1 MLSKHFII
9 KAWVAVMAVLMLPLS
24 VYADDGGKESGV
36 TATLL
41 LGLSQTHYGANQ
53 YHDSEFKVGFM
64 FTPCVGYRFN
74 DRWEA
79 GALFKYEKVADAA
92 TYYGFG
98 AYGEYNYLRF
108 VDNRLR
114 LFVDLQAYYSAGG
127 RDGYGDDLGAPEDK
141 QPTEVGFVPGIAYR
155 IPGSK
160 VDLKLRYLF
169 IGFNNNDRWYKEMG
183 GCVGRGDWILDAGL
197 RRLEFGVAVNF

>member
-1 MLSKHFII
+1 MIKKIFI
-9 KAWVAVMAVLMLPLS
+9 LFLLS
-24 VYADDGGKESGV
+24 VFTFTVKAVESESLSGV

-64 FTPCVGYRFN
+64 FTPRVGYRFN

-197 RRLEFGVAVNF
+197 RRLELGVAVNF

>member
-1 MLSKHFII
+1 MKNI
-9 KAWVAVMAVLMLPLS
+9 KALISILLLFAVNLITRATEP
-24 VYADDGGKESGV
+24 ESGV

-64 FTPCVGYRFN
+64 FTPRVGYRFN

-108 VDNRLR
+108 ADNRLR
-114 LFVDLQAYYSAGG
+114 LFVDLQAYYSTGG
-127 RDGYGDDLGAPEDK
+127 RDGYGDDLGFPGDK
-141 QPTEVGFVPGIAYR
+141 EPTEVGFVPGIAYR
-155 IPGSK
+155 IHGSK

-169 IGFNNNDRWYKEMG
+169 IGFNNNDRWYKDMG
-183 GCVGRGDWILDAGL
+183 VCVGRGDWILDAGL
-197 RRLEFGVAVNF
+197 RRLELGVAVNF

>member
-1 MLSKHFII
+1 MIKKIFI
-9 KAWVAVMAVLMLPLS
+9 LFLLS
-24 VYADDGGKESGV
+24 VFTFTVKAVESESQSGV

-64 FTPCVGYRFN
+64 FTPRVGYRFN

-108 VDNRLR
+108 ADNRLR
-114 LFVDLQAYYSAGG
+114 LFVDLQAYYSTGG
-127 RDGYGDDLGAPEDK
+127 RDGYGDDLGLPGDK

-197 RRLEFGVAVNF
+197 RRLELGVAVNF